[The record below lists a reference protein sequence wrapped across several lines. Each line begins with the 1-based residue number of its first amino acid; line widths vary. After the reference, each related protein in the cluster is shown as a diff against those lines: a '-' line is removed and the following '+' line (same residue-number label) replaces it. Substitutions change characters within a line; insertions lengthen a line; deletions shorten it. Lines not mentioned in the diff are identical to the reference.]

1 LDDVGVTDLF
11 QDFDLSGDS
20 LNILFIFDL
29 VFFQDF
35 DSHLVKYE
43 NFENFL
49 LFLQLK
55 YESRA

>member
-1 LDDVGVTDLF
+1 MGSYIYFIKLDDVGVTDLF

-35 DSHLVKYE
+35 DSHLVKM
-43 NFENFL
+43 
-49 LFLQLK
+49 
-55 YESRA
+55 